1 MSDNAPSASEQ
12 LAFLGN
18 IEKLLLEGHFVA
30 SYKYALLVALADL
43 AVRLGADDG
52 SELDVHIDLIA
63 ERYIE
68 LYWRQCAPYGR
79 GVREGE
85 SGLLKQNSG
94 YQAAIINIIEQ
105 LRTRQVSVADA
116 RASADWP
123 VAVKSVAR
131 VVRDMPLWR
140 LQRLRSGELEF
151 LYGREIHRNCVRLK
165 PGVAANLRRFHGF
178 IVRMAESEWLR
189 FIQSLPANAH
199 VLGPA
204 TDLEQFLFGSDR
216 GRLTAMVE
224 PLRDVQRGTCLY
236 CKKTVVAA
244 DVDHFIPWSRYPSDL
259 AHNLVLAHPTCNRKK
274 KDLLAC
280 ESHLEHWLIRNA
292 DQSAAI
298 TEAGRQAGLIVDP
311 ERTRRIAAWAY
322 SSGTRAGAAGW
333 IEEDRVEII
342 GERWRCLL
350 PIG

>member
-43 AVRLGADDG
+43 AVRLGTDDG
-52 SELDVHIDLIA
+52 SELDMPIDLIA

-68 LYWRQCAPYGR
+68 LYWRQCAPYGS
-79 GVREGE
+79 GVQDGE
-85 SGLLKQNSG
+85 NGLLRQNSG
-94 YQAAIINIIEQ
+94 EQAAIVNVIER
-105 LRTRQVSVADA
+105 LRGRQVSLADA

-123 VAVKSVAR
+123 AAVRAVAR
-131 VVRDMPLWR
+131 VVQDMPLWR

-151 LYGREIHRNCVRLK
+151 LYGRELHRNCVRLK

-178 IVRMAESEWLR
+178 IVRLAESEWLR

-236 CKKTVVAA
+236 CNKTVGAA

-259 AHNLVLAHPTCNRKK
+259 AHNLVLAHPGCNRKK
-274 KDLLAC
+274 KDFLAA
-280 ESHLEHWLIRNA
+280 ETHLEHWLVRNT
-292 DQSAAI
+292 DHSAAI
-298 TEAGRQAGLIVDP
+298 SEAGRRAGLIVDP
-311 ERTRRIAAWAY
+311 ERTRRIAVWAY
-322 SSGTRAGAAGW
+322 ASGRRTGAAGW
-333 IEEDRVEII
+333 LEDDRVEIL
-342 GERWRCLL
+342 GERWRQLL
-350 PIG
+350 SAG